1 MHDFMLFLHLIGV
14 AIWFGSLIMAAV
26 LLVQLKKQA
35 EEGEARTA
43 RTLVRVFNLLSHPA
57 AFLVLLSGFGM
68 LGTHSGGDG
77 KGMPFWLTY
86 MSYVG
91 TIVVLL
97 SMVVLWILGGKIVTK
112 NPEEGEPS
120 FRKDKLSTFL
130 TVEVVVIALVLSIL
144 LVVSYR
150 F

>member
-14 AIWFGSLIMAAV
+14 AVWFGSLIMAAV
-26 LLVQLKKQA
+26 LLTQMKKQA
-35 EEGEARTA
+35 GEAEAKIVRT
-43 RTLVRVFNLLSHPA
+43 VIRVFNTLSHPA
-57 AFLVLLSGFGM
+57 AFLVLISGFGM
-68 LGTHSGGDG
+68 LGTDGGHDG

-97 SMVVLWILGGKIVTK
+97 SMAVLSILGSKVVAK
-112 NPEEGEPS
+112 KPVEGEPS

-130 TVEVVVIALVLSIL
+130 TVELVVIGLILSIL
-144 LVVSYR
+144 LILSYR